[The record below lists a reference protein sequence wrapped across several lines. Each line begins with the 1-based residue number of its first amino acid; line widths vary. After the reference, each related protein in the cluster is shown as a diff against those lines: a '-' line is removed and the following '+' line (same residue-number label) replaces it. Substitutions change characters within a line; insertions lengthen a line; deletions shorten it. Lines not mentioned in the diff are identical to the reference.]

1 MHGSGSRQVD
11 RHGQICQEVAKQKPM
26 ILRVG
31 RSSSGPVCC
40 SRAVVGRLG

>member
-1 MHGSGSRQVD
+1 MHGSGSRKVD
-11 RHGQICQEVAKQKPM
+11 SHSQIYQEVSKQKQM

-40 SRAVVGRLG
+40 SRAVVG